1 LKARG
6 EMRRHQTHTIDNVT
20 WIHGT
25 PSETKLSAQSK
36 ALSKSTLKFTSSVS
50 KLNSDAQANTNF
62 SVSIDDVL
70 KEIQESTQD
79 LIENIGNLKKCISK
93 VSC

>member
-1 LKARG
+1 MRHHLK
-6 EMRRHQTHTIDNVT
+6 THTIDNVT

-25 PSETKLSAQSK
+25 PLETKLSAQSK
-36 ALSKSTLKFTSSVS
+36 ALSKSTLKFTSSIS

-70 KEIQESTQD
+70 KEIQESTQE

-93 VSC
+93 VSH